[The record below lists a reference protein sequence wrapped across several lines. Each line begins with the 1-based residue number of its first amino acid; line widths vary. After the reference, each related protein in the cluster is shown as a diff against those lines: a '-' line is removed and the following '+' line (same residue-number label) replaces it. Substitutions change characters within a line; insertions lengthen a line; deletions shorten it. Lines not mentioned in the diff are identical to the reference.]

1 MVRSTVL
8 VIEADTGEIPG
19 ISVAVEE
26 SLRSCAFS
34 DDAILDLQ
42 LAVEEA
48 VVNTIVHGYRGA
60 AGTLT
65 IAIHVTDSAAEIRI
79 EDRAPAFDPLSLPE
93 PDRGDDLARR
103 RIGGLGVYLL
113 RQMVDDVSYA
123 YADGKN
129 ILTLVKKKS
138 A

>member
-1 MVRSTVL
+1 
-8 VIEADTGEIPG
+8 
-19 ISVAVEE
+19 VAVEK